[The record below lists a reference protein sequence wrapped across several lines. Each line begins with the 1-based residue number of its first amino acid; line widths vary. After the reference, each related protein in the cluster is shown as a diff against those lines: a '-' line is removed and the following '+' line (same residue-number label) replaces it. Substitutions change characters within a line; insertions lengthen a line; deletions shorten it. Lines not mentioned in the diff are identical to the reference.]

1 MFSYIIKLKFRNKE
15 LAQLRQNQQRMSYQV
30 QQLNQQARR
39 ARNGGQ
45 VAGGRGRGRQVQ
57 DQRQPVAE
65 RRREDMRNILEPEA
79 LEERNRPR
87 PQRVRPDI
95 VRHEEEN
102 REDETQGERRHRDQV
117 QEHFQRLMDRVR
129 NGPEV

>member
-1 MFSYIIKLKFRNKE
+1 ME
-15 LAQLRQNQQRMSYQV
+15 LTQLRQNQQRMSYQV

-65 RRREDMRNILEPEA
+65 RRREDMRNILENQAP
-79 LEERNRPR
+79 EERNRPQQPR
-87 PQRVRPDI
+87 PQRVRPDLI
-95 VRHEEEN
+95 RHNEDD
-102 REDETQGERRHRDQV
+102 REDETEGERRHRDQV